1 MLCHLHI
8 SNFAIVRALEIDWAS
23 GMSTITGET
32 GAGKSI
38 AIDALS
44 LCFGERADASVVRPG
59 ADKADVVATF
69 DISKLSA
76 AKDWLQQQ
84 DLLMGNECI
93 VRRVVSAEGRSR
105 GYINGVQVPAQQLK
119 LLGQYLLAI
128 HGQHAHQLLQ
138 KADYQRQLVDAF
150 TAQPE
155 LLQQTKQSYRYWQ
168 QLQQEYAELQQ
179 SQQQRDAQRQLL
191 EYQVAELDQ
200 FAPQAEEFSQLET
213 EHSRLS
219 HGNTLLSQSQQCLQ
233 QLYDG
238 DEQTIY
244 RALSQVSQQVE
255 QLVQLDPALA
265 DVQQMLNDALM
276 QTEEASRELRRY
288 ADKVELDPER
298 LQWID
303 ERLGLWLNLSRKHQ
317 VSYEGLPALHE
328 QLSQQLAELTHCDSR
343 LSELAL
349 GITQAEKIYQ
359 AAAANLTAART
370 QAAAELGALISANMH
385 ELSMANARFAINIQ
399 SQSLAQASAN
409 GLDMV
414 SFDVST
420 NPGQPLQA
428 LSKVASGGELSRIS
442 LAIQV
447 ILADKITTP
456 TLIFDEVDVGISGPV
471 AAGVGRL
478 LRQLGQS
485 TQIICV
491 THLPQVASQGH
502 QQLFVEKY
510 TDGQATETRMRQLTD
525 EERIQEIARLLAGEN
540 ISANA
545 LANAR
550 ELLCAPIPKQSQDT
564 EFSVS

>member
-8 SNFAIVRALEIDWAS
+8 SNFAIVRALEIDWAG

-44 LCFGERADASVVRPG
+44 LCLGERADAGVVRPG
-59 ADKADVVATF
+59 ADKADIVASF
-69 DISKLSA
+69 DISKLTA
-76 AKDWLQQQ
+76 AQQWLAEQ
-84 DLLMGNECI
+84 DLAMGNECI
-93 VRRVVSAEGRSR
+93 VRRVVSSEGRSR

-119 LLGQYLLAI
+119 ALGQHLLSI
-128 HGQHAHQLLQ
+128 HGQHAHQQLLKQ
-138 KADYQRQLVDAF
+138 DYQRQLVDAF
-150 TAQPE
+150 AANSALLSSTRTAW
-155 LLQQTKQSYRYWQ
+155 RNWQ
-168 QLQQEYAELQQ
+168 QLQREYSELEQ

-191 EYQVAELDQ
+191 EYQVAELDN
-200 FAPQAEEFSQLET
+200 FAPLDNEYPQLEA

-233 QLYDG
+233 LLYD
-238 DEQTIY
+238 DEQQNIY
-244 RALSQVSQQVE
+244 QALSTAAA
-255 QLVQLDPALA
+255 QLDQLCTLDPALHNIS
-265 DVQQMLNDALM
+265 QMLQDALV

-298 LQWID
+298 LAQID
-303 ERLGLWLNLSRKHQ
+303 ERLGQWLNLSRKHQ
-317 VSYEGLPALHE
+317 VAYEELPALHQQLAAQLSALTGDDKRLLQLADDIQQAE
-328 QLSQQLAELTHCDSR
+328 QHYMAQANLLSQQR
-343 LSELAL
+343 
-349 GITQAEKIYQ
+349 QQ
-359 AAAANLTAART
+359 AAKL
-370 QAAAELGALISANMH
+370 LSDKISRSMH
-385 ELSMANARFAINIQ
+385 ELSMANARFDIVL
-399 SQSLAQASAN
+399 SQLSAAQASAN
-409 GLDMV
+409 GIDAIE
-414 SFDVST
+414 FQVST

-428 LSKVASGGELSRIS
+428 LHKVASGGELSRIS

-478 LRQLGQS
+478 LRQLGES

-510 TDGQATETRMRQLTD
+510 TDGQATETRMRQLDD
-525 EERIQEIARLLAGEN
+525 EQRISEIARLLAGEN
-540 ISANA
+540 ISASA

-550 ELLCAPIPKQSQDT
+550 ELLCAPL
-564 EFSVS
+564 V